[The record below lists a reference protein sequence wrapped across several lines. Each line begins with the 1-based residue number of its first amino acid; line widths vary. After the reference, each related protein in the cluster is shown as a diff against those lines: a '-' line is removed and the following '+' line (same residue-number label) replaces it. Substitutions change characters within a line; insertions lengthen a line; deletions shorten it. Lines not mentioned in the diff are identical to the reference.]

1 MLMKNAKLRKIKVVL
16 LLIVGLIILL
26 IITFMVFKKQI
37 ASYILNDN
45 EKFIINCVAT
55 VKEETD
61 KDISIQDI
69 KCLETKSEKSNDDW
83 LNSRTYLYIITDDG
97 LEISFIRHVSIS
109 ESQAIED
116 IYNGSFSL
124 YVGHFYWGSQD
135 IIEQYDLPNK
145 KDINGDEVGYAQVD
159 NIDEHVKSG
168 VKRRL
173 DDDCEEITD
182 FSLWKI
188 KLFS

>member
-1 MLMKNAKLRKIKVVL
+1 MKNAKLRKIKVVL

-124 YVGHFYWGSQD
+124 YVSHFYWGSQD

-145 KDINGDEVGYAQVD
+145 KDMNGDEVEYAQVD
-159 NIDEHVKSG
+159 NIDGHIKSS

>member
-1 MLMKNAKLRKIKVVL
+1 MLMKNTKSQKIKVVL

-26 IITFMVFKKQI
+26 IIAFMVLKKQI
-37 ASYILNDN
+37 AGYILNDN

-69 KCLETKSEKSNDDW
+69 KCLETKSEESNDD
-83 LNSRTYLYIITDDG
+83 LSDSRTYLYIITDDG
-97 LEISFIRHVSIS
+97 LEISFIRHASIS

-116 IYNGSFSL
+116 IYNGGFYL
-124 YVGHFYWGSQD
+124 YVSHFYWGSQD

-145 KDINGDEVGYAQVD
+145 KDMNGDEVEYAQVD
-159 NIDEHVKSG
+159 NIDGHIKSS

>member
-1 MLMKNAKLRKIKVVL
+1 MKNAKLRKIKVVL

-69 KCLETKSEKSNDDW
+69 KCLETKSEKSNNDW

>member
-1 MLMKNAKLRKIKVVL
+1 MKNAKLRKIKVVL

-97 LEISFIRHVSIS
+97 LEISS
-109 ESQAIED
+109 
-116 IYNGSFSL
+116 
-124 YVGHFYWGSQD
+124 
-135 IIEQYDLPNK
+135 YDM
-145 KDINGDEVGYAQVD
+145 
-159 NIDEHVKSG
+159 
-168 VKRRL
+168 
-173 DDDCEEITD
+173 
-182 FSLWKI
+182 
-188 KLFS
+188 

>member
-1 MLMKNAKLRKIKVVL
+1 MRTKKIKI
-16 LLIVGLIILL
+16 LLISTLCIVVML
-26 IITFMVFKKQI
+26 IITFLLFKNKLADI
-37 ASYILNDN
+37 FLNDN

-69 KCLETKSEKSNDDW
+69 KYLETKSEESNDD
-83 LNSRTYLYIITDDG
+83 LSDSRTYLYIITDDG
-97 LEISFIRHVSIS
+97 LEISFIRHASIS

>member
-1 MLMKNAKLRKIKVVL
+1 MLMKNTKSRKIKVVL

-26 IITFMVFKKQI
+26 IIAFMVLKKQI
-37 ASYILNDN
+37 AGYILNDN

-69 KCLETKSEKSNDDW
+69 KYLETKSEESNDD
-83 LNSRTYLYIITDDG
+83 LSDSRTYLYIITDDG